1 VDILVGT
8 VTTARSKVF
17 DMNEEPI
24 NEYKEPQMMT
34 REFLEDVLRR
44 SQENIFALKKLRAKI
59 NYDIE
64 HGFID
69 EDQ

>member
-1 VDILVGT
+1 
-8 VTTARSKVF
+8 
-17 DMNEEPI
+17 MNEEPI